1 MKRYAMLTATLVLGA
16 VLAAPANAS
25 GGHDSGERGDRAA
38 ERAERDRMER
48 AERAERDA
56 GKREEREIR
65 DSLRDT
71 ERTSKDASEDKD
83 RDRSGRDDHDPVNS
97 GDEDHDDSSGSNS
110 GSEPKT
116 ETDTSGS
123 SSGSSGSS
131 DADDEDDDNSGSGSS
146 SDLDDD
152 DDDNSGSNSG
162 SSGSGDDDD
171 DDDSDDNDDS
181 DDKGGDKG
189 RLSYDDNGQLYRD
202 RELVVLLKDNAELGR
217 VERLGFSVIESRPM
231 RRDAGVVVRIGVPV
245 DMAAREALDRLRTGL
260 PDAPSAYNHVYTP
273 SGETLTGSA
282 PAPTRGAYPGAQ
294 AGLVAVIDGF
304 SGGDVMHHEVKPF
317 VRKRA
322 AIPHGDNVVSVL
334 VNDLLALGYATPERL
349 LAADVVEQANGL
361 APSASIIGLIDALD
375 WASAEGAQ
383 VINISLSGP
392 PNRVLE
398 TVVNEIARD
407 GTLIVAAVGNSG
419 PATRPGYP
427 AAYDS
432 VMGITAVDSAGAP
445 YIYAARGPQVEL
457 SAEAVSIGA
466 TSTGESLS
474 GTSFAAPRVTALAA
488 TLIQDQSAGDVRA
501 GLHRIAADLGAPG
514 RDEVFGFG
522 AVPAPPGPALLAVSE
537 DLQKKST
544 QQE

>member
-25 GGHDSGERGDRAA
+25 GGHDSGERSDRAA

-56 GKREEREIR
+56 AKREEREIR
-65 DSLRDT
+65 DALRDT
-71 ERTSKDASEDKD
+71 ERSIKEASEDRNPSD
-83 RDRSGRDDHDPVNS
+83 SEDHDQTDSVDS
-97 GDEDHDDSSGSNS
+97 DRDDSSGSNS

-116 ETDTSGS
+116 ETDSSGS
-123 SSGSSGSS
+123 NSGSSGSS
-131 DADDEDDDNSGSGSS
+131 DAEDDDDHSGSGSS
-146 SDLDDD
+146 SDLDEE

-162 SSGSGDDDD
+162 SSGGGDDDDDEEDNSSDD
-171 DDDSDDNDDS
+171 DDDSDD
-181 DDKGGDKG
+181 KGGEQG

-202 RELVVLLKDNAELGR
+202 REMVVLLKDNAELGR
-217 VERLGFSVIESRPM
+217 VEGLGFSVIESRPM
-231 RRDAGVVVRIGVPV
+231 RRDAGVVVRIGVPA
-245 DMAAREALDRLRTGL
+245 DMAAREALDRLQAGL

-273 SGETLTGSA
+273 SGETLSANTLTPTG
-282 PAPTRGAYPGAQ
+282 GGYPGAQ

-304 SGGDVMHHEVKPF
+304 SGGEVMHHEVKTF

-322 AIPHGDNVVSVL
+322 AIAHGDHVVSVL
-334 VNDLLALGYATPERL
+334 VNDLMALGYATPERL
-349 LAADVVEQANGL
+349 LAADVVEQANGT

-392 PNRVLE
+392 PNKVLE

-432 VMGITAVDSAGAP
+432 VMGVTAVDSAGAP

-466 TSTGESLS
+466 TSSGESLS
-474 GTSFAAPRVTALAA
+474 GTSFAAPRVAALAA
-488 TLIQDQSAGDVRA
+488 TLIQNQSAVDVRS

-544 QQE
+544 QRE

>member
-25 GGHDSGERGDRAA
+25 GGHDSGERSDRAA

-56 GKREEREIR
+56 AKREEREIR
-65 DSLRDT
+65 DTLRDT
-71 ERTSKDASEDKD
+71 ERSIKEASED
-83 RDRSGRDDHDPVNS
+83 RDRSDSEDHDQTDSV
-97 GDEDHDDSSGSNS
+97 DADRDDSSGSNS

-116 ETDTSGS
+116 ETVSSGS
-123 SSGSSGSS
+123 NSGSSGSS
-131 DADDEDDDNSGSGSS
+131 EAEDDDNYSGSGSS

-152 DDDNSGSNSG
+152 DDDE
-162 SSGSGDDDD
+162 DDN
-171 DDDSDDNDDS
+171 DSDDNDDS
-181 DDKGGDKG
+181 DDEGGEKG

-217 VERLGFSVIESRPM
+217 VEGLGFSVIESRPM
-231 RRDAGVVVRIGVPV
+231 RRDAGVVVRIGVPA
-245 DMAAREALDRLRTGL
+245 DMAAREALDRLQVGL

-273 SGETLTGSA
+273 SGETLTGNA
-282 PAPTRGAYPGAQ
+282 LAPTGGTYPGAQ

-304 SGGDVMHHEVKPF
+304 SGGEVMHHEVKTF

-322 AIPHGDNVVSVL
+322 AIPHGDHVVSVL

-349 LAADVVEQANGL
+349 LAADVVEQANGT

-392 PNRVLE
+392 PNKVLE

-466 TSTGESLS
+466 TSSGESLS

-488 TLIQDQSAGDVRA
+488 TLIRDQSAGDVRT
-501 GLHRIAADLGAPG
+501 GLHRVAWDLGAPG

-544 QQE
+544 QRE

>member
-25 GGHDSGERGDRAA
+25 GGRDGGERSDRAA

-56 GKREEREIR
+56 AKREEREIR
-65 DSLRDT
+65 DTLRDT
-71 ERTSKDASEDKD
+71 ERSIKEAAED
-83 RDRSGRDDHDPVNS
+83 RDRSDSEDHDQTDSVDS
-97 GDEDHDDSSGSNS
+97 DRDDSSGSNS

-116 ETDTSGS
+116 ETESSGS
-123 SSGSSGSS
+123 NSGSSGSS
-131 DADDEDDDNSGSGSS
+131 ESEDDDDHSGSGSS
-146 SDLDDD
+146 SDLDD

-162 SSGSGDDDD
+162 SSGSSDDDDDEDDNNSDD
-171 DDDSDDNDDS
+171 DDDSDD
-181 DDKGGDKG
+181 KGGEKG

-217 VERLGFSVIESRPM
+217 VEGLGFSVIESRPM
-231 RRDAGVVVRIGVPV
+231 RRDAGVVVRIGVPT
-245 DMAAREALDRLRTGL
+245 DMAAREALNRLQTGM

-273 SGETLTGSA
+273 SGETLTGNVL
-282 PAPTRGAYPGAQ
+282 APTGGAYPGAQ

-304 SGGDVMHHEVKPF
+304 SGGEVMHHEVKTF

-322 AIPHGDNVVSVL
+322 AIPHGDHVVSVL
-334 VNDLLALGYATPERL
+334 VNDLMALGYATPERL
-349 LAADVVEQANGL
+349 LAADVVEQASGT

-392 PNRVLE
+392 PNKVLE

-488 TLIQDQSAGDVRA
+488 TLIQDQSAGDVRS

-522 AVPAPPGPALLAVSE
+522 AVPAPPRPALLAVSE

-544 QQE
+544 QRE